1 VRVIRLFEAPLVA
14 IVDDDDDIR
23 EALSDLLLVVG
34 LESRAFDR
42 AEALLAEFEPG
53 AFDCIVSDARM
64 PGMGGLQLLRHMR
77 DLDASVPVI
86 IITSD
91 TDSTVRSRALEG
103 GAYAHLVKPIE
114 DRMLLLHLEFALAGK
129 WKGNSNG

>member
-1 VRVIRLFEAPLVA
+1 MPRAALVA

-34 LESRAFDR
+34 LASRAFDR

-53 AFDCIVSDARM
+53 AFDCIVTDVKM
-64 PGMGGLQLLRHMR
+64 PGISGLQLLQRLR
-77 DLDASVPVI
+77 NLDASLPVI

-91 TDSTVRSRALEG
+91 TDSTIRSRALEG
-103 GAYAHLVKPIE
+103 GAHVHLEKPIE
-114 DRMLLLHLEFALAGK
+114 DHVLLLHLESALAGK
-129 WKGNSNG
+129 WKGPPNG